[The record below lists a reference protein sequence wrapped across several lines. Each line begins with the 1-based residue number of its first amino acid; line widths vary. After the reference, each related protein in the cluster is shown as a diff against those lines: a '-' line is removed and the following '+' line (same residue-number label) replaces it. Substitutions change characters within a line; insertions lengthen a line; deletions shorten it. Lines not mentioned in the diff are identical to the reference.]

1 MSRVRGPLAAPDQ
14 RDIPKREARRP
25 LQPAERDALD
35 EREDVSLEGRE
46 VDELAVLFVPLAC
59 LALASDVRAGASN
72 CCGRSVGRVGV
83 VSMRT
88 ILEVMAFSLLG
99 CVVGG
104 LLLAAVGVLL
114 GFVFG
119 VTFRLSEI
127 PITRVR

>member
-1 MSRVRGPLAAPDQ
+1 M
-14 RDIPKREARRP
+14 RRP
-25 LQPAERDALD
+25 LTAADQRYISEGKTGRLLQPAQRDLLN
-35 EREDVSLEGRE
+35 ERENVAFECGE

-99 CVVGG
+99 CVVVSPD
-104 LLLAAVGVLL
+104 AAGK
-114 GFVFG
+114 GD
-119 VTFRLSEI
+119 
-127 PITRVR
+127 

>member
-1 MSRVRGPLAAPDQ
+1 
-14 RDIPKREARRP
+14 
-25 LQPAERDALD
+25 
-35 EREDVSLEGRE
+35 
-46 VDELAVLFVPLAC
+46 
-59 LALASDVRAGASN
+59 
-72 CCGRSVGRVGV
+72 VGRVGV